1 MRDPKNLPLVYIIT
15 GVLAV
20 VAAIFFMSVASESS
34 LFDWVILAMGIVAI
48 VRGVQEYLKLRRPP
62 TPPAKS

>member
-1 MRDPKNLPLVYIIT
+1 MRDPKNLPWVYIAT
-15 GVLAV
+15 GVVAV

-62 TPPAKS
+62 QPPAKS